1 MISPAPL
8 IVWKLARL
16 AGKLPDKMGV
26 KGLIRQKAGWTPEVF
41 RRCPKGEAHNAPSQS
56 IPLRGGLEV
65 PLVMLQD
72 GLAHIAGGVG
82 RVNPRGPA

>member
-1 MISPAPL
+1 MRGTPSPYPLAGEMISPAPL

-16 AGKLPDKMGV
+16 AGKLPDQMGV

-56 IPLRGGLEV
+56 IPLRGGLEGFH
-65 PLVMLQD
+65 PS
-72 GLAHIAGGVG
+72 
-82 RVNPRGPA
+82 